1 MLGEIDFDDLKI
13 YVSHTHINMWKS
25 FDGLAVLFQESLDRP
40 PRMGELF
47 IFYNKKKDK
56 LKILFW
62 DGSGF
67 VIYYKRFEY
76 SRFALERYLN
86 QDGTFS
92 ITARALRELLVGATM
107 KRGRLK
113 SWSPFEGKF
122 VV

>member
-25 FDGLAVLFQESLDRP
+25 FDGLAVLVQESLDRP
-40 PRMGELF
+40 PRAGELF
-47 IFYNKKKDK
+47 IFYNKKKN
-56 LKILFW
+56 KIKMLFW

-76 SRFALERYLN
+76 SKFAIERYI
-86 QDGTFS
+86 QSDGS
-92 ITARALRELLVGATM
+92 LCITARALRELLVGANM

-113 SWSPFEGKF
+113 SWATFEGKF